1 MTELLMTEA
10 DHENVERTTKCDHNF
25 FESDVK
31 VRDQFH
37 VTAKYRVAAHWDCNV
52 NVSLNDKIPIVFC
65 NFKH

>member
-1 MTELLMTEA
+1 MTELVMTKA
-10 DHENVERTTKCDHNF
+10 VHENVERTTKCDHDF

-37 VTAKYRVAAHWDCNV
+37 VTAKYRVAAHWDCSV
-52 NVSLNDKIPIVFC
+52 NVSLNDKIPILFC